1 MTDFARV
8 LRNTGWFL
16 LGNALP
22 ILAALLT
29 VPLLIDLLGTTR
41 FGLLT
46 LAWTLVGYFSLFDLG
61 LGRALTKMVAERSQV
76 GPTESRTGGTTA
88 DLSTLC
94 STGLG
99 MVIVLGA
106 VGGVVGPLA
115 ILWSD
120 SWFDGVDAGGEELRS
135 VIWIALG
142 IPLVVVTAAL
152 RGILE
157 GFQEFRLLALIRAPT
172 GAAMFVVPWLAASI
186 QPTLDWAVAALV
198 LTRLVVLIAHWV
210 PCSRRLHLSLAGVQ
224 RRWVRPL
231 VNFGGWLTVINV
243 VGPIVTYAD
252 RFVIA
257 SMMAAATVAYYTVPF
272 DVVARLML
280 FPLALS
286 SALLPALS
294 GARHHD
300 PLGAQRL
307 HRKVVGFTV
316 ALVFPGALLGALIA
330 EPALRFWLG
339 PEFAME
345 ATRVTQILLFGFAA
359 AAASQMTFSALQS
372 HGNIRSSA
380 ILTLVQVVPYF
391 VALVVLVRSH
401 GIVGAAVAWTVRSI
415 LNWMVLVLI
424 LRVQEAGPLTTAR
437 TSTDDRAELR

>member
-286 SALLPALS
+286 SALQAPRSAGCAETAPEGGRLHG
-294 GARHHD
+294 GARVSRGAARCADRGAGVAFLAGAGIRDGSHARHPD
-300 PLGAQRL
+300 PSLRVRG
-307 HRKVVGFTV
+307 GGGV
-316 ALVFPGALLGALIA
+316 ADDV
-330 EPALRFWLG
+330 LG
-339 PEFAME
+339 PSEPRQHPQLGDPDAGSSGSLFRGAR
-345 ATRVTQILLFGFAA
+345 RVGQEPWNRGGGGGLDGPIHPQLDGAGADTA
-359 AAASQMTFSALQS
+359 
-372 HGNIRSSA
+372 RS
-380 ILTLVQVVPYF
+380 
-391 VALVVLVRSH
+391 
-401 GIVGAAVAWTVRSI
+401 GGGAAHD
-415 LNWMVLVLI
+415 
-424 LRVQEAGPLTTAR
+424 GPDVHR
-437 TSTDDRAELR
+437 